1 MSRSSS
7 SQASSVTNNN
17 INNVLDGGA
26 IKSSFDFAS
35 GIADEAFDSVDN
47 AVSLTKGVTLGAI
60 DANSDVA
67 RAALNTNENV
77 IEEAFDKYESLSSE
91 AFEANNSVVNKA
103 LDSFQTQNNRSLDAL
118 AGLQGTQA
126 TNNFKLLE
134 GIQKTIRNDNSGGA
148 TEVLENQKYLYFA
161 MAALLIVFLIL
172 INQKVK

>member
-47 AVSLTKGVTLGAI
+47 AVDVTKDVANNAL
-60 DANSDVA
+60 DKNSDLA
-67 RAALNTNENV
+67 RVALNSNQSV
-77 IEEAFDKYESLSSE
+77 IEEA
-91 AFEANNSVVNKA
+91 
-103 LDSFQTQNNRSLDAL
+103 LDNFATQNNRSLDAL